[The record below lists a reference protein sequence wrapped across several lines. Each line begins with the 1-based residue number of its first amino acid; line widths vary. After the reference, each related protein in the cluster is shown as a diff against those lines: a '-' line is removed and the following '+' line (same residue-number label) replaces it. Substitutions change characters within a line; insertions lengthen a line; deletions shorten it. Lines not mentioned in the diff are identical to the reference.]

1 MFRQVVEIT
10 ALNLNNL
17 PSRIGSSSV
26 IVVGIAGVVGVLVA
40 LLAMAGGFEAALE
53 RGGAPDRAIVLRSG
67 SDSEMTSNI
76 NQDAVNIVA
85 SMEEVDTS
93 SAELYAVV
101 DVPKRSGGQVANLVV
116 RGVEHAGFEIRQ
128 EVRIVAGRP
137 FMPGTREMIAGR
149 QASAEFQGIDLGATV
164 DLRDGEWTVTGLF
177 EANASAYESEMW
189 ADLPVAQSAFRRGG
203 ATQSMRIRVESPRDI
218 PALAQRVRDDP
229 RLDLEVI
236 GEEEFFR
243 GQSDA
248 MSGLIR
254 GFGYTV
260 ALIMAVGAVFAALN
274 AMYTAVSARTVE
286 IATLRALGFGG
297 GPVVVSVI
305 IEALALGV
313 LGGLLG
319 GAVAYFGFNGFTVST
334 LNQGSFSQVAFDFAV
349 TPELLL
355 SGLSLG
361 GDAWIVRRPVPGG
374 TRGAPADYHGA
385 ARRLKRAC
393 MDQFLK
399 RLN

>member
-1 MFRQVVEIT
+1 MLRQIVEIT
-10 ALNLNNL
+10 AMNLSNL

-40 LLAMAGGFEAALE
+40 LLAMAGGFEAALK

-67 SDSEMTSNI
+67 SGSEMASNLS
-76 NQDAVNIVA
+76 QGAVNIV
-85 SMEEVDTS
+85 SSLQQVDAS
-93 SAELYAVV
+93 SAELYIVV
-101 DVPKRSGGQVANLVV
+101 DVPKRSGSQAANLVV
-116 RGVEHAGFEIRQ
+116 RGVEPAGFELRP

-137 FMPGTREMIAGR
+137 FTHGTREMIAGVR
-149 QASAEFQGIDLGATV
+149 ASAEFQGIDLGATV
-164 DLRDGEWTVTGLF
+164 ELRDGAWTITGLF
-177 EANASAYESEMW
+177 EANGSAYESEIW
-189 ADLPVAQSAFRRGG
+189 ADLPVTQSAFRRGG
-203 ATQSMRIRVESPRDI
+203 ATQSMRIRVQSPGEI
-218 PALAQRVRDDP
+218 AALAERVRDDP

-243 GQSDA
+243 SQSDA

-260 ALIMAVGAVFAALN
+260 AVIMAVGAVFAALN

-286 IATLRALGFGG
+286 IATLRALGFRG

-305 IEALALGV
+305 VEALGLGV

-349 TPELLL
+349 TPELLF
-355 SGLSLG
+355 SGLIWAVTLGLLG
-361 GDAWIVRRPVPGG
+361 GLFPAVR
-374 TRGAPADYHGA
+374 A
-385 ARRLKRAC
+385 ARLPIVTALRGE
-393 MDQFLK
+393 
-399 RLN
+399 

>member
-1 MFRQVVEIT
+1 MFRQTVEIT

-76 NQDAVNIVA
+76 NQDAVNIVS
-85 SMEEVDTS
+85 SMQEVDTS

-137 FMPGTREMIAGR
+137 FTPGTREMIAGR

-203 ATQSMRIRVESPRDI
+203 ATQSMRIRVDSPRDI

-305 IEALALGV
+305 VEALALGV

-349 TPELLL
+349 TPELLF
-355 SGLSLG
+355 SGLAWAVTLG
-361 GDAWIVRRPVPGG
+361 LFGGLFPAVR
-374 TRGAPADYHGA
+374 A
-385 ARRLKRAC
+385 ARLPITTALRGE
-393 MDQFLK
+393 
-399 RLN
+399 